1 MSRIGSAFFGG
12 LESAAEEFVEEI
24 QQVMKEVAGDATTEL
39 LQTPYPPN
47 GDQFWALDSS
57 CTDAKCDVWKP
68 MYDAV
73 YSGTD
78 ETMPIIL
85 LAAIIVLFGWV
96 IMAMLQG
103 LTSHVTQTD
112 ISKMNRRV
120 AFVLLIGL
128 MGWWPMWG
136 FATEMTHTLT
146 VNIMPTDGI
155 GYILDQGA
163 TGAGTFAFAAVVLY
177 TVGLA
182 PIILF
187 LSIFV
192 VRYLA
197 ILLYS
202 VGGPILLA
210 FWALHAGPLKG
221 MSRMAGNYL
230 GKAPGILLMPIPV
243 AVLLMLSQTVMEAF
257 PSNSIGAGFAELF
270 LTMAM
275 FSLMAYIPLKMMDVG
290 EVGGKV
296 AGLAT
301 GAAAAGIAK
310 SSYGEVTGSSSSD
323 GDVSTGTDSVESDA
337 EMETTSGSPA
347 SGGGESENME
357 EAYQDEGYGAKL
369 KRGAETVATSPRDGI
384 EKAAGAASDGLDRV
398 TNDDGYFRNNRNQ
411 SRTSDAQGFNRALN
425 RAATTANAGIAAAR
439 GGRTIAGKVSDGVSN
454 VQERRE
460 DWEQT
465 KVAAETKA
473 ELAEEHGLDPSNPAE
488 ERRLER
494 LAQGQAEKELDDTP
508 SADELA
514 TDDSRA
520 REMASEAT
528 DGLIDDGSE
537 TRHYSEADYVS
548 QDLKDQD
555 FEENREE
562 IDRIEMG
569 DADGSSVATNT
580 SPTTGDKSIDVIGS
594 DSVETREL
602 NTGDVDQE
610 TLDQAGE
617 TVDVMQ

>member
-1 MSRIGSAFFGG
+1 
-12 LESAAEEFVEEI
+12 
-24 QQVMKEVAGDATTEL
+24 
-39 LQTPYPPN
+39 
-47 GDQFWALDSS
+47 
-57 CTDAKCDVWKP
+57 
-68 MYDAV
+68 
-73 YSGTD
+73 
-78 ETMPIIL
+78 
-85 LAAIIVLFGWV
+85 
-96 IMAMLQG
+96 
-103 LTSHVTQTD
+103 
-112 ISKMNRRV
+112 
-120 AFVLLIGL
+120 
-128 MGWWPMWG
+128 
-136 FATEMTHTLT
+136 
-146 VNIMPTDGI
+146 
-155 GYILDQGA
+155 
-163 TGAGTFAFAAVVLY
+163 
-177 TVGLA
+177 
-182 PIILF
+182 
-187 LSIFV
+187 
-192 VRYLA
+192 
-197 ILLYS
+197 
-202 VGGPILLA
+202 
-210 FWALHAGPLKG
+210 
-221 MSRMAGNYL
+221 
-230 GKAPGILLMPIPV
+230 
-243 AVLLMLSQTVMEAF
+243 
-257 PSNSIGAGFAELF
+257 
-270 LTMAM
+270 
-275 FSLMAYIPLKMMDVG
+275 
-290 EVGGKV
+290 
-296 AGLAT
+296 
-301 GAAAAGIAK
+301 
-310 SSYGEVTGSSSSD
+310 
-323 GDVSTGTDSVESDA
+323 
-337 EMETTSGSPA
+337 
-347 SGGGESENME
+347 
-357 EAYQDEGYGAKL
+357 
-369 KRGAETVATSPRDGI
+369 
-384 EKAAGAASDGLDRV
+384 
-398 TNDDGYFRNNRNQ
+398 
-411 SRTSDAQGFNRALN
+411 LN

-617 TVDVMQ
+617 TIDVMQ